1 MTGADGGTFKDF
13 VTFAIKIVMYGTDK
27 VDVPKF
33 GNLRVI
39 ALPASSVI
47 SVT

>member
-1 MTGADGGTFKDF
+1 
-13 VTFAIKIVMYGTDK
+13 MYGTDK